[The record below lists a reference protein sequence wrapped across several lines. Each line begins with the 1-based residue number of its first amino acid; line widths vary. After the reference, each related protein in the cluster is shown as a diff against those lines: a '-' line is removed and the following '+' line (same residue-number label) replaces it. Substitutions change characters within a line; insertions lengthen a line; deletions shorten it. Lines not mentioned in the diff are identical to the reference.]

1 MGTGWLGRA
10 SRRVHR
16 VMHRGGDRKE
26 TDGLRG
32 EDAKMGG
39 ITDVG
44 AGPVCDVSLLCEMG
58 TRDVGSGADVCFC
71 RAVKEVMLDS
81 EVLGW

>member
-32 EDAKMGG
+32 EDECLKMY
-39 ITDVG
+39 
-44 AGPVCDVSLLCEMG
+44 
-58 TRDVGSGADVCFC
+58 TRLSCVVVFDRDY
-71 RAVKEVMLDS
+71 
-81 EVLGW
+81 